1 MGKTRQYAIYR
12 LGVNAANQAKPKQY
26 VAIVEA
32 SSPAEAVRKAVG
44 VEVYHNQRLG
54 ARAYSRLPRQD
65 KIEASMAEY
74 ARQRWLE
81 TVRAWQG
88 EVSK

>member
-12 LGVNAANQAKPKQY
+12 LGVNAANQARPKQY

-32 SSPAEAVRKAVG
+32 SSPAEALKRVVG
-44 VEVYHNQRLG
+44 VTVYNNQCLK
-54 ARAYSRLPRQD
+54 ARAYSRLSRQD

>member
-1 MGKTRQYAIYR
+1 MGKIREYAIYR
-12 LGVNAANQAKPKQY
+12 LGVNAANQGKPKEY
-26 VAIVEA
+26 VAIVKATSPEEA
-32 SSPAEAVRKAVG
+32 IKKAVG
-44 VEVYHNQRLG
+44 VVVYHNQRLG
-54 ARAYSRLPRQD
+54 ARAYSRLSQQD

>member
-1 MGKTRQYAIYR
+1 MAGTRQYAVYR
-12 LGVNAANQAKPKQY
+12 LGMNAANQSKPKQY

-32 SSPAEAVRKAVG
+32 TSPEEAVEKVIG
-44 VEVYHNQRLG
+44 VEVYHNQRLK
-54 ARAYSRLPRQD
+54 ARAYSRLSRQD
-65 KIEASMAEY
+65 KVEASMAEY